1 MKLRPLATP
10 SNTGRRPTTAA
21 PTTTL
26 LSRNIDDLR
35 CLGWNSEEEGNGDG
49 ATESEATT
57 ESGGSREK
65 TSEQQP

>member
-1 MKLRPLATP
+1 
-10 SNTGRRPTTAA
+10 
-21 PTTTL
+21 L
-26 LSRNIDDLR
+26 LVVLTRNIDDLR

-57 ESGGSREK
+57 ESGGSREE